1 MTGGDMNIE
10 TLRGLWKLLSEFRDE
25 LEYIALHYDED
36 ELIRDYNYAIDE
48 ILGYVG
54 YFNNATREELERRER
69 AALEV

>member
-1 MTGGDMNIE
+1 MNID

-36 ELIRDYNYAIDE
+36 KHIREFANTIDE
-48 ILGYVG
+48 ILGYVD
-54 YFNNATREELERRER
+54 YFNMATREELERRGR